1 MRTTIRLDDQLL
13 EKTKQYALAHGT
25 TFRVIVEDAL
35 REKLMNRPTVNK
47 QSPIKLKTID
57 GKGVNAGI
65 DLDDSAS
72 LLDAKEKQD
81 AIMQPLQSKQAVNG

>member
-13 EKTKQYALAHGT
+13 EQAKQYALTHGT
-25 TFRVIVEDAL
+25 TFTAVVEDAL
-35 REKLMNRPTVNK
+35 REKLISRPEVKK
-47 QSPIKLKTID
+47 QARIKLSTVS

-72 LLDAKEKQD
+72 LLDVMD
-81 AIMQPLQSKQAVNG
+81 N

>member
-13 EKTKQYALAHGT
+13 EKAKQYALAHGT
-25 TFRVIVEDAL
+25 TFTAIVEDAL
-35 REKLMNRPTVNK
+35 REKLMNRPLTKK
-47 QSPIKLKTID
+47 QSHVKLKTVK

-72 LLDAKEKQD
+72 LLDV
-81 AIMQPLQSKQAVNG
+81 MGN

>member
-13 EKTKQYALAHGT
+13 EQAKQYALTHGT
-25 TFRVIVEDAL
+25 TFTAVVEDAL
-35 REKLMNRPTVNK
+35 REKLMSRPDVTT
-47 QSPIKLKTID
+47 QSRIRLKTTS

-72 LLDAKEKQD
+72 LLDVMDK
-81 AIMQPLQSKQAVNG
+81 

>member
-13 EKTKQYALAHGT
+13 EQTKQYALTHGK
-25 TFRVIVEDAL
+25 TFTAIVEDAL
-35 REKLMNRPTVNK
+35 REKLMSLPGVK
-47 QSPIKLKTID
+47 KKPPVKLKTVS

-72 LLDAKEKQD
+72 LLDVME
-81 AIMQPLQSKQAVNG
+81 S